1 LGDVVSF
8 LRRFF
13 MVRTTRFSAFLTVL
27 VLSACSFKP
36 EINVPNLPNINIQ
49 TGNSSSL
56 SCSAVLSS
64 TAGGSVIS
72 GAAAPIE
79 VKATGG
85 TAPYQI
91 LNTAIGF
98 QDQTVISRT
107 YTNTGSANV
116 IQIDSV
122 GVTDSAGHATQC
134 NFQVTVAPAT
144 APSTLACTLNST
156 PASPAVNTNVSFA
169 ATATGGVAPY
179 TFSNFVPGT
188 DGTVVT
194 ALSQSGTAGSAVG
207 KYTTSGLRSASVQL
221 KDSTNTVVSCST
233 SVNVAPA
240 PAVTAVFAPAATVVA
255 GNIITLTATP
265 SGFTSTPTY
274 TFTTNQTGV
283 TITSNANV
291 ASVTSNGIVSSFNVL
306 VTATAGTQSA
316 TYTVSGLGFTAPG
329 SLGCSIVAPT
339 GMLYTNSNV
348 TFDVVANSPSS
359 EPLLITYFATMSDS
373 TSVSQT
379 DSSRTVKYSVPG
391 LKTVL
396 IQAKSKTT
404 GALCQAGAAMS
415 TTVEISQ
422 ATAGGT
428 LSCTGYTSINPSY
441 TYQYFKAWAV
451 ISGAVGS
458 SYVQDLTITAQ
469 SFPYS
474 NANDGYWLDATS
486 ARLYFYNP
494 GSYLIK
500 FNIRDS
506 GGNTGSCTTTQVV
519 W

>member
-1 LGDVVSF
+1 
-8 LRRFF
+8 
-13 MVRTTRFSAFLTVL
+13 MVRNTRFLSLLAVM
-27 VLSACSFKP
+27 VLSACSLKP
-36 EINVPNLPNINIQ
+36 EITIPNIPNINIQ
-49 TGNSSSL
+49 TGNSSNL

-64 TAGGSVIS
+64 TAGGSVMS

-107 YTNTGSANV
+107 YTNTGSTNV
-116 IQIDSV
+116 IEIDSV

-134 NFQVTVAPAT
+134 NFQVTVTPAP
-144 APSTLACTLNST
+144 APSTLACTLDST
-156 PASPAVNTNVSFA
+156 PASPAVNANVSFA
-169 ATATGGVAPY
+169 AAATGGTAPY
-179 TFSNFVPGT
+179 TFSSFALGT
-188 DGTVVT
+188 DGSIVT
-194 ALSQSGTAGSAVG
+194 AFSQSGASGSAVG
-207 KYTTSGLRSASVQL
+207 KYTTSGLRTASVQL
-221 KDSTNTVVSCST
+221 RDSTNTVVSCST
-233 SVNVAPA
+233 SVNVAVA
-240 PAVTAVFAPAATVVA
+240 PTVSAVFAPAATVVA

-274 TFTTNQTGV
+274 TFTTTQVGV
-283 TITSNANV
+283 TITNNSKV
-291 ASVTSNGIVSSFNVL
+291 ASVTSNGIISSFNIL
-306 VTATAGTQSA
+306 VTATAGSQSA

-339 GMLYTNSNV
+339 GLLYTNSNV
-348 TFDVVANSPSS
+348 TFDVVANSPSTD
-359 EPLLITYFATMSDS
+359 PLQITYFATMSDS

-379 DSSRTVKYSVPG
+379 DSSRTVKFSVPG
-391 LKTVL
+391 VKTVL

-415 TTVEISQ
+415 TTIEISQ
-422 ATAGGT
+422 GSTGGT

-451 ISGAVGS
+451 ISGAVGTS
-458 SYVQDLTITAQ
+458 WVKDLTITAQ
-469 SFPYS
+469 NFPYS
-474 NANDGYWLDATS
+474 TANDGYWLDATS
-486 ARLYFYNP
+486 ARLYFYYS

-500 FNIRDS
+500 FNIKDS
-506 GGNTGSCTTTQVV
+506 AGNTGSCTTTQVV